1 MEIRTKL
8 DKEENKMNPGG
19 IIIGAVCFYLFYG
32 SYYGKRKHINRNIW
46 QIYLFIPLGILFVV
60 ISFLSP
66 VIANIGF
73 ELGIATLVWMSLA
86 VLTYYYKINM
96 VWTSYSK
103 RVRTLFFPIKHITNF
118 PLSF

>member
-1 MEIRTKL
+1 
-8 DKEENKMNPGG
+8 MNPGG

-46 QIYLFIPLGILFVV
+46 QIYLFIPLGILFVA

-66 VIANIGF
+66 VIANVGF

-103 RVRTLFFPIKHITNF
+103 RVRTLFFILIFIFKIASI
-118 PLSF
+118 L